1 MSALALLDSINVP
14 RKHLFSMLLLC
25 LFNVILILV
34 LIGCANLHLDSSTK
48 QAAREIETHFDR
60 IKDDFNYLAKDNKLA
75 ESCDVLLVEMR
86 QSVFETHMAKEVA
99 VFREGGQFFCA
110 TNKGKVSFNLYP
122 HIYQELKSLPLH
134 QTVAYF
140 KAAIN
145 RLNSIGLLFLD
156 DQQRGVSILIPP
168 GYLFELI
175 EQKFAPQGID
185 FDLWISG
192 QLVDNKSSMNSS
204 NSEVLRFSEYQGER
218 FPFALKSQAGHVYY
232 LSYIFD
238 KYWVFLLVSSIVIV
252 SYSFSSK
259 RRIAKNSLEFSLV
272 DALNRGYFECYYQPI
287 IDASSHRAIG
297 CEALLRWNDPKRGF
311 VSPGIFIPLA
321 EKLNLINRLTYYVFN
336 QVVDFIAKNESVLIG
351 KYVSINISRKT
362 LIAPRLL
369 RIVKQFQKAHPHIL
383 KKLVF
388 EITENGEYTD
398 EELEIAKKHIQELCR
413 TGIRIAVDD
422 FGTGYSGLNFVSQ
435 LPFEIMKIDRVFV
448 KNLDKQ
454 QSTKPVLE
462 SMVNLARSRNMTVIV
477 EGVETDIQLQILFDM
492 GFVYIQGFLFA
503 RPMPEEEVIE
513 YLKHINKINT
523 INTQC
528 RETPALES

>member
-1 MSALALLDSINVP
+1 MSAMAWLNSINVP
-14 RKHLFSMLLLC
+14 RKRLFSILLLC
-25 LFNVILILV
+25 LFNVVLAVV
-34 LIGCANLHLDSSTK
+34 LIVCANLHLDSSTK

-60 IKDDFNYLAKDNKLA
+60 IRGDFNYLAKDNKLA
-75 ESCDVLLVEMR
+75 ESCDVLLVDMR

-122 HIYQELKSLPLH
+122 HIYQELQSLPLH

-168 GYLFELI
+168 SYLFELI
-175 EQKFAPQGID
+175 EQNFAPQGIG
-185 FDLWISG
+185 FDLWVSG
-192 QLVDNKSSMNSS
+192 QLVNNKSPMTSLD
-204 NSEVLRFSEYQGER
+204 SEVFGLSEYKGER
-218 FPFALKSQAGHVYY
+218 FPFALKSQVGHAYY

-238 KYWVFLLVSSIVIV
+238 KYWVFLLVSSVVIV

-287 IDASSHRAIG
+287 IDADSHKAIG

-336 QVVDFIAKNESVLIG
+336 QVVDFIAKNENVLIG

-362 LIAPRLL
+362 LIAPRLI
-369 RIVKQFQKAHPHIL
+369 RIVKQFQKAHPHVL

-398 EELEIAKKHIQELCR
+398 EELELAKNHIQELCR
-413 TGIRIAVDD
+413 AGIRIAVDD

-454 QSTKPVLE
+454 QTTKPVLE
-462 SMVNLARSRNMTVIV
+462 SMLNLARSRNMTVIV
-477 EGVETDIQLQILFDM
+477 EGVETDIQLQILLDM
-492 GFVYIQGFLFA
+492 GFLYIQGFLFS
-503 RPMPEEEVIE
+503 RPLPEDEVVE
-513 YLKHINKINT
+513 YLKYISNIKMSG
-523 INTQC
+523 
-528 RETPALES
+528 LEFASNAVLEN